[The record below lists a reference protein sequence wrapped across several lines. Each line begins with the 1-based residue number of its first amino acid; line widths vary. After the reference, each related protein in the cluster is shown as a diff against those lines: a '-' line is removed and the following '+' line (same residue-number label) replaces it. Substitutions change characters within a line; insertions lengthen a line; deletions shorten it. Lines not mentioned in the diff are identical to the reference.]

1 MTEQELKDLRADV
14 DFLLQKRITQ
24 VDIVPAVIKTRHM
37 GEANLWVRGGLEA
50 DRPTIGEGTTNGY
63 ALYFAYDT
71 NKIWVWNKDAATPA
85 WKYASLS

>member
-1 MTEQELKDLRADV
+1 MTEDELKKLRMDV

-50 DRPTIGEGTTNGY
+50 NLPTTGEGTSNGY
-63 ALYFAYDT
+63 AMYFCTDSKKL
-71 NKIWVWNKDAATPA
+71 KIWTGSA
-85 WKYASLS
+85 WASTTLT